1 MRNAAHYES
10 VVVKV
15 HPSDTVS
22 RIVDEM
28 SHYAVGC
35 VVVVDARRRPV
46 GVVTDRDLLH
56 RVICVG
62 RDPEKTGA
70 EEVMTADPVCG
81 ATDDPLERILAKMKS
96 AGVRRLPIVR
106 EEQVV
111 GVVSIDD
118 IVAEIGRELADVR
131 AALRNEVLDARRT
144 AQRRRR
150 RDEIAAAVEVLRAQ
164 VARLGADSV
173 DWIQRELDAVR
184 KRLGGS

>member
-1 MRNAAHYES
+1 
-10 VVVKV
+10 
-15 HPSDTVS
+15 
-22 RIVDEM
+22 
-28 SHYAVGC
+28 
-35 VVVVDARRRPV
+35 
-46 GVVTDRDLLH
+46 
-56 RVICVG
+56 
-62 RDPEKTGA
+62 
-70 EEVMTADPVCG
+70 MTADPVCG

-150 RDEIAAAVEVLRAQ
+150 RDEIAAAVEALRAQ
-164 VARLGADSV
+164 VVHLGADSV